1 MRSLDNGLATF
12 SRHLFEHSEELS
24 KRQITHLAS
33 PQPLHTVQVQVLE
46 AQQVIVV
53 TQLMRQPEV
62 CIPAFIGH
70 TDVRPADECGRL
82 PAIAA
87 RMGRLFRCDR

>member
-1 MRSLDNGLATF
+1 MF
-12 SRHLFEHSEELS
+12 SRHVFEDSEELS
-24 KRQITHLAS
+24 KRQIAHLAS
-33 PQPLHTVQVQVLE
+33 PQPLHAVQVQVLE

-53 TQLMRQPEV
+53 TQLVCQLEV

-70 TDVRPADECGRL
+70 SDVCPADEFGRL
-82 PAIAA
+82 PVIAA